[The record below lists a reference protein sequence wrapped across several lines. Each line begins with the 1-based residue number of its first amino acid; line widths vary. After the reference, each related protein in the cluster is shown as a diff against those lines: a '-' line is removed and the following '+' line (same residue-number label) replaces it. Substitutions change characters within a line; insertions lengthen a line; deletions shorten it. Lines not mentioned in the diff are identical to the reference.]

1 MKTLLSLFAAWT
13 LALTLSSAALADANI
28 EPKNPLEK
36 ERGVGNMDVPTETVK
51 KAPAPTPRPTPKPSL
66 PGK

>member
-1 MKTLLSLFAAWT
+1 MKKFFSFFAALSLI
-13 LALTLSSAALADANI
+13 LGLSSAAFADANI

-51 KAPAPTPRPTPKPSL
+51 KAPAATPLPTPKPSL
-66 PGK
+66 PKK